1 MFTCC
6 PHCQTCFRITKAQL
20 DVAQGKVRCGHCKE
34 VFNGKQ
40 HLRESLAASEPET
53 SPPAAPVT
61 EPTPSAIPPTPPE
74 AEKDSSKSAAVDF
87 DMFDL
92 SSIPASESEAKD
104 WFEDEEADKPTNDLI
119 VVESDEWLDEADED
133 DDVTLNL
140 DMNEYEY
147 EPEDDEDEEETSAD
161 ADPEILPDKADN
173 NAPSRYEYIEEEIPQ
188 EQQDIDQFIAEV
200 NAQLSEAI
208 EEPGKDELF
217 KKAEPFKSVID
228 MDADVRLEP
237 EVEESKELPSS
248 RTDDEF
254 KQAFLANLDSGLELE
269 LEPTSPEPMPE
280 AIPEPA
286 PSEPIFPAAPK
297 PAKTEARPEME
308 ALDDILTTA
317 KQPTTR
323 PRPPKT
329 DEIPF
334 HLRDSLLVEE
344 KKRSP
349 IKLILAV
356 LAILVF
362 SIVLFGQLAYFRNSQ
377 LVDKVP
383 ALQPMVEKFCN
394 TVPCIY
400 SGPRDVSQF
409 KLVSRDVRLHP
420 KVDNALL
427 ISAAFINR
435 AAFKQPYPDITIT
448 LSDLSG
454 AMVAQ
459 RQFKPAEYLG
469 QLNSPFLLMPSGKP
483 VQIALEVVDPGKD
496 AVNFEFTFQ

>member
-61 EPTPSAIPPTPPE
+61 EPAPSATPPTPPE

-92 SSIPASESEAKD
+92 SSIPASESEAND
-104 WFEDEEADKPTNDLI
+104 WFEDEEADKPTNDFV

-140 DMNEYEY
+140 DMDEY
-147 EPEDDEDEEETSAD
+147 EPEDDKEETSAE

-173 NAPSRYEYIEEEIPQ
+173 NAPSRYEYIEEQIPQ

-217 KKAEPFKSVID
+217 KKAEPFKSAID

-237 EVEESKELPSS
+237 EMEESAELPSS

-269 LEPTSPEPMPE
+269 PTSPEPE
-280 AIPEPA
+280 
-286 PSEPIFPAAPK
+286 PSEPVFPAAPK
-297 PAKTEARPEME
+297 PAKTEPGPEME

-344 KKRSP
+344 KKPSP

-362 SIVLFGQLAYFRNSQ
+362 SVVLFGQLAYFRNSQ

-400 SGPRDVSQF
+400 SGPRDVSQI

-420 KVDNALL
+420 RVDNALL

-435 AAFKQPYPDITIT
+435 ASFKQPYPDITIT

-454 AMVAQ
+454 ALVAQ

-469 QLNSPFLLMPSGKP
+469 QLNSPFLLMSSGKP